1 MKGISSATPLCLAIL
16 YPHLVLAPGNPC
28 RRVQCQGLSFA
39 PDLIPGLSMMDRP
52 PKKEKLLEKIKEL
65 LTTDLNLDFLL
76 RWEDKEL
83 ESLFV
88 SLKDRLSNR
97 KARRP

>member
-1 MKGISSATPLCLAIL
+1 
-16 YPHLVLAPGNPC
+16 
-28 RRVQCQGLSFA
+28 
-39 PDLIPGLSMMDRP
+39 MMDRP

>member
-1 MKGISSATPLCLAIL
+1 
-16 YPHLVLAPGNPC
+16 
-28 RRVQCQGLSFA
+28 
-39 PDLIPGLSMMDRP
+39 MDRP

-76 RWEDKEL
+76 RWEVEEL

-88 SLKDRLSNR
+88 SLKDRLSKR
-97 KARRP
+97 SR

>member
-1 MKGISSATPLCLAIL
+1 
-16 YPHLVLAPGNPC
+16 
-28 RRVQCQGLSFA
+28 
-39 PDLIPGLSMMDRP
+39 LIDRP
-52 PKKEKLLEKIKEL
+52 LKKEKLFEKIKEL

-88 SLKDRLSNR
+88 SLKDRLSKDR
-97 KARRP
+97 GTPLKF

>member
-1 MKGISSATPLCLAIL
+1 
-16 YPHLVLAPGNPC
+16 
-28 RRVQCQGLSFA
+28 
-39 PDLIPGLSMMDRP
+39 MDRP

-76 RWEDKEL
+76 RWEVKEL

-88 SLKDRLSNR
+88 SLKGRLSKR
-97 KARRP
+97 GR

>member
-1 MKGISSATPLCLAIL
+1 
-16 YPHLVLAPGNPC
+16 
-28 RRVQCQGLSFA
+28 
-39 PDLIPGLSMMDRP
+39 MMDRP

-76 RWEDKEL
+76 RWEVKEL

-88 SLKDRLSNR
+88 SLKDRLSKR
-97 KARRP
+97 GS